1 MGFCSRWP
9 GPAPSST
16 TATSALPARYICT
29 RFLARSAL
37 KPLVG
42 FVYGRHATSR
52 ALTNWFPTPCI
63 STQLR
68 EEAAKANG
76 STVKGR
82 LFQSNAF
89 KLLMMNA
96 EEAAAAATANR
107 PRMRQS
113 AVPRTLCVSV
123 DSVCTTFPM
132 VNTQPRSVALRS
144 RGTRDSAAAA
154 RPAPPK
160 DSQAGRGGRRVS
172 RRCGG
177 TWGTQRRSGAG
188 WKWGKADVLTR
199 REVVRRSR
207 T

>member
-1 MGFCSRWP
+1 MPRLVLSLIGF
-9 GPAPSST
+9 
-16 TATSALPARYICT
+16 L
-29 RFLARSAL
+29 
-37 KPLVG
+37 
-42 FVYGRHATSR
+42 
-52 ALTNWFPTPCI
+52 TPCI

-113 AVPRTLCVSV
+113 AVPRTLWVSV

-132 VNTQPRSVALRS
+132 VNTQPGPLHSGPGAPATAPPPPAQLHPKIRKLVEVADEYLA
-144 RGTRDSAAAA
+144 AAAA
-154 RPAPPK
+154 RGEHN
-160 DSQAGRGGRRVS
+160 AGPGLGGSGGRRVF
-172 RRCGG
+172 
-177 TWGTQRRSGAG
+177 
-188 WKWGKADVLTR
+188 
-199 REVVRRSR
+199 
-207 T
+207 